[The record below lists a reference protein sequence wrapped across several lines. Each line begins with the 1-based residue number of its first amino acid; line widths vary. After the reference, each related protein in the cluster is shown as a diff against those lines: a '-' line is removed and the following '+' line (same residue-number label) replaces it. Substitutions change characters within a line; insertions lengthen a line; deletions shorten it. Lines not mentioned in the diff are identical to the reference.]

1 MDIRHPCQAF
11 DEQML
16 DWAGASEL
24 PIRVLLNKADKLS
37 FGAQKQTLSR
47 LQQRYAK
54 HSTASFQTFSA
65 ARGEG
70 KAALIEHLLDW
81 LRIPLED
88 PAAPQSKE
96 PEG

>member
-24 PIRVLLNKADKLS
+24 PIRILLNKADKLS

-47 LQQRYAK
+47 VQQRYAK
-54 HSTASFQTFSA
+54 HPTASFQTFSA

-70 KAALIEHLLDW
+70 KAALMEHLLDW
-81 LRIPLED
+81 LSIPLD
-88 PAAPQSKE
+88 DLAPQSSE